1 MTSPREM
8 NTAEDCPLAVVL
20 ADRLRK
26 ARNELTGRW
35 LERISERVQLHPNRV
50 FPTEELLDHVP
61 LLIEGVADYLEH
73 PERVVS
79 SDLPVVAKAMEL
91 GELRYAQGFDEHELL
106 KEYELFGGVLY
117 AFLSRTVDDL
127 DTPCTRSELMSC
139 AHRVFHAVTLIQ
151 QATFTEYFARA
162 HVRIHEREE
171 RLRAFNRALTHE
183 FKNRIGAAIGAAQIL
198 DEIGTLDADERQRL
212 AGVVLRNVG
221 SMRGMLDNLVE
232 LSRLGTTDVR
242 HQRHV
247 TLPRAA
253 GEAAR
258 QLRDAA
264 QVRDVEIRIRDLPPI
279 EVNAAAVELSL
290 ANLLS
295 NAIKYSDP
303 RKPSRW
309 VEVEAVTGATDDQ
322 GMCELVIRVRDNGL
336 GVPER
341 DRERLFERF
350 FRAHTISTPSV
361 EGTGLGL
368 SIVRETA
375 ESLGGKAWAEFPEGE
390 SVFAFSLP
398 CRRAEDQGVLQ
409 EATKGETATAAS
421 GRQD

>member
-1 MTSPREM
+1 ME
-8 NTAEDCPLAVVL
+8 TAEECPLAVVL

-35 LERISERVQLHPNRV
+35 LERISERVRLHPNRV

-73 PERVVS
+73 PARVIS
-79 SDLPVVAKAMEL
+79 SDLPVIAKAMEL
-91 GELRYAQGFDEHELL
+91 GELRHAQGFDEHELL

-117 AFLSRTVDDL
+117 AFLSRTVDEL

-151 QATFTEYFARA
+151 QATFAEYFARTNN
-162 HVRIHEREE
+162 RIHERED

-183 FKNRIGAAIGAAQIL
+183 FKNRIGAAMGAAIIL
-198 DEIGTLDADERQRL
+198 DEIVTLDAVERQRL

-221 SMRGMLDNLVE
+221 SMRGILDNLAE
-232 LSRLGTTDVR
+232 LSRLGTTDGR

-247 TLPRAA
+247 TLPQAA

-258 QLRDAA
+258 QLREAA
-264 QVRDVEIRIRDLPPI
+264 QASDVEIRIRDLPAI

-295 NAIKYSDP
+295 NAIKYADP
-303 RKPSRW
+303 AKASRW
-309 VEVEAVTGATDDQ
+309 VEVDAAAGTVDDE
-322 GMCELVIRVRDNGL
+322 GMCDLVIRVRDNGL

-341 DRERLFERF
+341 DRARLFERF
-350 FRAHTISTPSV
+350 FRAHMVSTPNV

-398 CRRAEDQGVLQ
+398 CRRAEDRNALQ
-409 EATKGETATAAS
+409 MTTKAAPAKT
-421 GRQD
+421 

>member
-1 MTSPREM
+1 MD
-8 NTAEDCPLAVVL
+8 TADNCPLAGVL
-20 ADRLRK
+20 AARMRL

-35 LERISERVQLHPNRV
+35 LERISERVRLHPNRV
-50 FPTEELLDHVP
+50 FPTEELLDHMP
-61 LLIEGVADYLEH
+61 LLIEGVADYLED
-73 PERVVS
+73 PSRIVTSE
-79 SDLPVVAKAMEL
+79 LPVIAKAMEL
-91 GELRYAQGFDEHELL
+91 GELRYGQGFAEHELL

-117 AFLSRTVDDL
+117 AFLARTVDDL
-127 DTPCTRSELMSC
+127 DTPCTRSELMMC

-162 HVRIHEREE
+162 KERIHERED

-198 DEIGTLDADERQRL
+198 DEIETLDAEERQRL
-212 AGVVLRNVG
+212 AAVVLRNVG

-232 LSRLGTTDVR
+232 LSRLGTTDGR

-247 TLPRAA
+247 TLSRAA

-258 QLRDAA
+258 QLREAA
-264 QVRDVEIRIRDLPPI
+264 QAQGVEIRLRELPPI

-295 NAIKYSDP
+295 NAIKYADP
-303 RKPSRW
+303 SKASRW
-309 VEVEAVTGATDDQ
+309 VEVDATAGAPDDQ
-322 GMCELVIRVRDNGL
+322 GLCELVIRVRDNGL

-341 DRERLFERF
+341 DRDRLFERF
-350 FRAHTISTPSV
+350 FRAHTSSTSGI

-398 CRRAEDQGVLQ
+398 CRRAEDQSVLR
-409 EATKGETATAAS
+409 EATKATPARA
-421 GRQD
+421 

>member
-1 MTSPREM
+1 MELT
-8 NTAEDCPLAVVL
+8 DHCPLAAVL
-20 ADRLRK
+20 AERLRQ
-26 ARNELTGRW
+26 ARNELTTRW
-35 LERISERVQLHPNRV
+35 LERVSERVRLHPNLV
-50 FPTEELLDHVP
+50 FPTEELLDHMP
-61 LLIEGVADYLEH
+61 LLIEGVADYVEH
-73 PERVVS
+73 PARVVS
-79 SDLPVVAKAMEL
+79 SELPVVAKAMEL

-117 AFLSRTVDDL
+117 AFFARTVDDL
-127 DTPCTRSELMSC
+127 DTPCTRSELMMC

-151 QATFTEYFARA
+151 QATFTEYFARSNA
-162 HVRIHEREE
+162 RIREREE

-198 DEIGTLDADERQRL
+198 DEIESLGADERQRL

-221 SMRGMLDNLVE
+221 GMRGMLDNLVE
-232 LSRLGTTDVR
+232 LSRLGTTDGR

-258 QLRDAA
+258 QLREAA
-264 QVRDVEIRIRDLPPI
+264 QANGVEIRLRDLPAI

-295 NAIKYSDP
+295 NAIKYADP
-303 RKPSRW
+303 DKPTRW
-309 VEVEAVTGATDDQ
+309 VEVDAVAGEADAE

-336 GVPER
+336 GVPEGNR
-341 DRERLFERF
+341 AGLFERF
-350 FRAHTISTPSV
+350 FRAHAVSAPGI

-375 ESLGGKAWAEFPEGE
+375 ESLGGKAWAEFSEGE

-398 CRRAEDQGVLQ
+398 CRREEDQAVL
-409 EATKGETATAAS
+409 KGKAKA
-421 GRQD
+421 RRD

>member
-1 MTSPREM
+1 MSRQRAGGNEQDTDTPE
-8 NTAEDCPLAVVL
+8 NCPLAVVL
-20 ADRLRK
+20 AERLRE
-26 ARNELTGRW
+26 ARNELTQRW
-35 LERISERVQLHPNRV
+35 LERISERVRLHPNRV
-50 FPTEELLDHVP
+50 FPTEELLDHMP
-61 LLIEGVADYLEH
+61 LLIGGVADYVED
-73 PERVVS
+73 PARVIS
-79 SDLPVVAKAMEL
+79 SELPVIAKAMEL
-91 GELRYAQGFDEHELL
+91 GELRYSQGFDEHELL

-127 DTPCTRSELMSC
+127 DTPCTRSELMMC

-162 HVRIHEREE
+162 NTRIHEREE

-198 DEIGTLDADERQRL
+198 DDVPTLAAEERQRL

-232 LSRLGTTDVR
+232 LSRLGSTDGR
-242 HQRHV
+242 QQRHV
-247 TLPRAA
+247 TLKQAA
-253 GEAAR
+253 SEAAR

-264 QVRDVEIRIRDLPPI
+264 QSQAVEIRIKDLPGI

-295 NAIKYSDP
+295 NAIKYADP
-303 RKPSRW
+303 KKERRW
-309 VEVEAVTGATDDQ
+309 VEVDAAAGEPDEE
-322 GMCELVIRVRDNGL
+322 GMCQLVIRVRDNGL

-350 FRAHTISTPSV
+350 FRAHAVSTPNV

-398 CRRAEDQGVLQ
+398 CRRAEDQSALQ
-409 EATKGETATAAS
+409 GSTKAAPAL
-421 GRQD
+421 G

>member
-1 MTSPREM
+1 M
-8 NTAEDCPLAVVL
+8 NTADNCPLAPVL
-20 ADRLRK
+20 AERLRQ
-26 ARNELTGRW
+26 ARNELTERW
-35 LERISERVQLHPNRV
+35 LERIAERVQLHPNRV
-50 FPTEELLDHVP
+50 FPTVELLDHVP

-73 PERVVS
+73 PARVVS
-79 SDLPVVAKAMEL
+79 ADIPVIAKAMEL
-91 GELRYAQGFDEHELL
+91 GELRYTQGFAEHELL

-117 AFLSRTVDDL
+117 AFLSRTVDDV
-127 DTPCTRSELMSC
+127 DTPCTRSELMMC

-162 HVRIHEREE
+162 NGRIHEREE

-183 FKNRIGAAIGAAQIL
+183 FKNRIGAAMGAAQIL
-198 DEIGTLDADERQRL
+198 DDVPTLDASERQRL
-212 AGVVLRNVG
+212 TGVVLRNVEG
-221 SMRGMLDNLVE
+221 MRGMLDNLVE
-232 LSRLGTTDVR
+232 LSRLGTADGR

-264 QVRDVEIRIRDLPPI
+264 QARGVEIRIRDLPPI

-290 ANLLS
+290 VNLLS
-295 NAIKYSDP
+295 NAIKYCDP
-303 RKPSRW
+303 HKRERW
-309 VEVEAVTGATDDQ
+309 VAVEAAAGAPDEQ
-322 GMCELVIRVRDNGL
+322 GVCELVIRVRDNGL
-336 GVPER
+336 GVPADGR
-341 DRERLFERF
+341 ARLFERF
-350 FRAHTISTPSV
+350 FRAHAASTPGI

-390 SVFAFSLP
+390 TVFAFSLP
-398 CRRAEDQGVLQ
+398 CRRAEDRSVLH
-409 EATKGETATAAS
+409 ETTGSAS
-421 GRQD
+421 T

>member
-1 MTSPREM
+1 MSRRR
-8 NTAEDCPLAVVL
+8 AEDDNQNADTTESCPLAVVL
-20 ADRLRK
+20 AERLRL
-26 ARNELTGRW
+26 ARTELTQRW
-35 LERISERVQLHPNRV
+35 LERISERVRLHPNRV
-50 FPTEELLDHVP
+50 FPTEELLDHMP
-61 LLIEGVADYLEH
+61 LLIEGVADDLED
-73 PERVVS
+73 PTRVIS
-79 SDLPVVAKAMEL
+79 SELPVIAKAMEL
-91 GELRYAQGFDEHELL
+91 GDLRYTQGFDEHELL

-151 QATFTEYFARA
+151 QATFAEYFARA
-162 HVRIHEREE
+162 NGRIHEREE

-198 DEIGTLDADERQRL
+198 DDVPALAADERQRL
-212 AGVVLRNVG
+212 TGVVLRNVG

-232 LSRLGTTDVR
+232 LSRLGTTDGR
-242 HQRHV
+242 QQRHV
-247 TLPRAA
+247 TLQQAA
-253 GEAAR
+253 SEAAR

-264 QVRDVEIRIRDLPPI
+264 QGQGVEIRLRDLPAI

-295 NAIKYSDP
+295 NAIKYADP
-303 RKPSRW
+303 AKERRW
-309 VEVEAVTGATDDQ
+309 VEVDAAAGEPDEK
-322 GMCELVIRVRDNGL
+322 GMCQLVIRVRDNGL

-341 DRERLFERF
+341 DRDRLFERF
-350 FRAHTISTPSV
+350 FRAHAVSTPGV

-398 CRRAEDQGVLQ
+398 CRRAEDQSALQ
-409 EATKGETATAAS
+409 GAVKAA
-421 GRQD
+421 RARV

>member
-1 MTSPREM
+1 MELT
-8 NTAEDCPLAVVL
+8 DHCPLAAVL
-20 ADRLRK
+20 AERLRQ
-26 ARNELTGRW
+26 ARNELTTRW
-35 LERISERVQLHPNRV
+35 LERIRERVRLHPNLV
-50 FPTEELLDHVP
+50 FPTEELLDHMP
-61 LLIEGVADYLEH
+61 LLIEGVADYVEH
-73 PERVVS
+73 PARVVS
-79 SDLPVVAKAMEL
+79 SELPVVAKAMEL

-117 AFLSRTVDDL
+117 AFLARMVDDL
-127 DTPCTRSELMSC
+127 DTPCTRSELMMC

-151 QATFTEYFARA
+151 QATFTEYFARSNA
-162 HVRIHEREE
+162 RIREREE

-198 DEIGTLDADERQRL
+198 DEIESLGADERQRL

-221 SMRGMLDNLVE
+221 GMRGMLDNLVE
-232 LSRLGTTDVR
+232 LSRLGTTDGR

-258 QLRDAA
+258 QLREAA
-264 QVRDVEIRIRDLPPI
+264 QANGVEIRLRDLPAI

-295 NAIKYSDP
+295 NAIKYADP
-303 RKPSRW
+303 DKPTRW
-309 VEVEAVTGATDDQ
+309 VEVDAVAGEADAE

-336 GVPER
+336 GVPEGNR
-341 DRERLFERF
+341 AGLFERF
-350 FRAHTISTPSV
+350 FRAHVVSAPGI

-375 ESLGGKAWAEFPEGE
+375 ESLGGKAWAEFSEGE

-398 CRRAEDQGVLQ
+398 CRRAEDQSVL
-409 EATKGETATAAS
+409 KGKAKGAGANEES
-421 GRQD
+421 RR

>member
-1 MTSPREM
+1 MGSRRDID
-8 NTAEDCPLAVVL
+8 TADNCPLAAVL
-20 ADRLRK
+20 AERLRL
-26 ARNELTGRW
+26 ARTELTGRW
-35 LERISERVQLHPNRV
+35 LERISERVRLHPNRV
-50 FPTEELLDHVP
+50 FPTEELLDHMP
-61 LLIEGVADYLEH
+61 LLIEGVADYVED
-73 PERVVS
+73 PSRVVS
-79 SDLPVVAKAMEL
+79 SELPVIAKAMEL
-91 GELRYAQGFDEHELL
+91 GELRYTQGFDEHELL

-127 DTPCTRSELMSC
+127 DTPCTRSELMMC

-162 HVRIHEREE
+162 NERIHEREE

-198 DEIGTLDADERQRL
+198 DEIATLGAEERQRL

-232 LSRLGTTDVR
+232 LSRLGTTDGR
-242 HQRHV
+242 QQRHV
-247 TLPRAA
+247 TLRQAA
-253 GEAAR
+253 NEAAR

-264 QVRDVEIRIRDLPPI
+264 QAQGVEIRLRDLPEI

-295 NAIKYSDP
+295 NSIKYADP
-303 RKPSRW
+303 RKEARW
-309 VEVEAVTGATDDQ
+309 VEVDAGAGAPDEEGT
-322 GMCELVIRVRDNGL
+322 CELVIRVRDNGL

-341 DRERLFERF
+341 DRARLFERF
-350 FRAHTISTPSV
+350 FRAHAASTPSI

-375 ESLGGKAWAEFPEGE
+375 ESLGGRAWAEFTDGN

-398 CRRAEDQGVLQ
+398 CRRSEDQSALKM
-409 EATKGETATAAS
+409 TSKETPAPA
-421 GRQD
+421 

>member
-1 MTSPREM
+1 MELT
-8 NTAEDCPLAVVL
+8 DHCPLAAVL
-20 ADRLRK
+20 AERLRQ
-26 ARNELTGRW
+26 ARNELTTRW
-35 LERISERVQLHPNRV
+35 LERISERVRLHPNLV
-50 FPTEELLDHVP
+50 FPTEELLDHMP
-61 LLIEGVADYLEH
+61 LLIEGVADYVEH
-73 PERVVS
+73 PARVVS
-79 SDLPVVAKAMEL
+79 SELPVVAKAMEL

-117 AFLSRTVDDL
+117 AFLARTVDDL
-127 DTPCTRSELMSC
+127 DTPCTRSELMMC

-151 QATFTEYFARA
+151 QATFTEYFARSNA
-162 HVRIHEREE
+162 RIREREE

-198 DEIGTLDADERQRL
+198 DEIESLGADERQRL

-232 LSRLGTTDVR
+232 LSRLGTTDGR

-258 QLRDAA
+258 QLREAA
-264 QVRDVEIRIRDLPPI
+264 QAKGVEIRLRDLPAI

-303 RKPSRW
+303 DEPTQW
-309 VEVEAVTGATDDQ
+309 VEVDAVASDADAE

-336 GVPER
+336 GVPEANR
-341 DRERLFERF
+341 AGLFERF
-350 FRAHTISTPSV
+350 FRAHAVSAPGI

-375 ESLGGKAWAEFPEGE
+375 ESLGGKAWAEFSEGE

-398 CRRAEDQGVLQ
+398 CRRAEDQSVL
-409 EATKGETATAAS
+409 KGKAKGAGANEES
-421 GRQD
+421 RR

>member
-1 MTSPREM
+1 MD
-8 NTAEDCPLAVVL
+8 TADNCPLAGVL
-20 ADRLRK
+20 AERMRK
-26 ARNELTGRW
+26 ARNELTARW
-35 LERISERVQLHPNRV
+35 LERISERVRLHPNRV
-50 FPTEELLDHVP
+50 FPTEELLDHMP
-61 LLIEGVADYLEH
+61 LLIEGVADYVED
-73 PERVVS
+73 PSRVVS
-79 SDLPVVAKAMEL
+79 SDLPVIAKAMEL
-91 GELRYAQGFDEHELL
+91 GELRYGQGFAEHELL

-127 DTPCTRSELMSC
+127 ETPCTRSELMMC

-162 HVRIHEREE
+162 KERIHERED

-198 DEIGTLDADERQRL
+198 DEIATLDAEERQRL

-232 LSRLGTTDVR
+232 LSRLGTTDGR

-247 TLPRAA
+247 TLARAA

-258 QLRDAA
+258 QLREPA
-264 QVRDVEIRIRDLPPI
+264 QAQGVEIRLRDLPPI

-295 NAIKYSDP
+295 NAIKYADP

-309 VEVEAVTGATDDQ
+309 VEVEAAAGVPDDK
-322 GMCELVIRVRDNGL
+322 GICELVIRVRDNGL
-336 GVPER
+336 GVPDR
-341 DRERLFERF
+341 DRDRLFERF
-350 FRAHTISTPSV
+350 FRAHTVSTPSI

-368 SIVRETA
+368 SIVRETVEA
-375 ESLGGKAWAEFPEGE
+375 LGGSAWAEFDEEGC
-390 SVFAFSLP
+390 SNFKFSLP
-398 CRRAEDQGVLQ
+398 VGERG
-409 EATKGETATAAS
+409 EARSAA
-421 GRQD
+421 

>member
-1 MTSPREM
+1 MDTVE
-8 NTAEDCPLAVVL
+8 NCPLAPVL
-20 ADRLRK
+20 AERLRQ

-35 LERISERVQLHPNRV
+35 LERISERVRLHPNRV
-50 FPTEELLDHVP
+50 FPTEDLLDHVP

-73 PERVVS
+73 PARVVS
-79 SDLPVVAKAMEL
+79 ADVPVIAKAMEL
-91 GELRYAQGFDEHELL
+91 GELRYAQGFAEHELL

-117 AFLSRTVDDL
+117 SFMARAVDDL
-127 DTPCTRSELMSC
+127 DTPCTRGELMMC

-162 HVRIHEREE
+162 NGRIHEREE

-183 FKNRIGAAIGAAQIL
+183 FKNRIGAAMGAAQIL
-198 DEIGTLDADERQRL
+198 DDVPTLDASERQRL
-212 AGVVLRNVG
+212 TGVVLRNVG
-221 SMRGMLDNLVE
+221 GMRGMLDNLVE
-232 LSRLGTTDVR
+232 LSRLGSAEGR
-242 HQRHV
+242 QQRHV

-258 QLRDAA
+258 QLREAA
-264 QVRDVEIRIRDLPPI
+264 QAQGVEIRLRDLPPI

-295 NAIKYSDP
+295 NAIKYADP
-303 RKPSRW
+303 EKPVRW
-309 VEVEAVTGATDDQ
+309 VEVEAATGAADEH
-322 GMCELVIRVRDNGL
+322 GVCELVVRVRDNGL

-341 DRERLFERF
+341 DRDRLFERF
-350 FRAHTISTPSV
+350 FRAHAVSTPAI

-375 ESLGGKAWAEFPEGE
+375 ESLGGRAWAEFPQGE

-398 CRRAEDQGVLQ
+398 CRRAEDRSALGITTSS
-409 EATKGETATAAS
+409 APARA
-421 GRQD
+421 

>member
-1 MTSPREM
+1 MSRER
-8 NTAEDCPLAVVL
+8 AEGIDQDPDTTENCPLAAVL
-20 ADRLRK
+20 AERLRE
-26 ARNELTGRW
+26 ARNELTERW
-35 LERISERVQLHPNRV
+35 LDRIAERVRLHPNRV
-50 FPTEELLDHVP
+50 FPTEELLDHMP
-61 LLIEGVADYLEH
+61 LLIEGVADYVEN
-73 PERVVS
+73 PARVVS
-79 SDLPVVAKAMEL
+79 SEVPVIAKAMEL

-117 AFLSRTVDDL
+117 AFLSRMVDDL
-127 DTPCTRSELMSC
+127 ETPCTRSELMMC

-151 QATFTEYFARA
+151 QATFAEYFARA
-162 HVRIHEREE
+162 NERIHEREE

-183 FKNRIGAAIGAAQIL
+183 FKNRIGAAMGAAQIL
-198 DEIGTLDADERQRL
+198 DDVPTLQADERQRL
-212 AGVVLRNVG
+212 TGVVLRNVG

-232 LSRLGTTDVR
+232 LSRLGTKDGR

-247 TLPRAA
+247 TLPQAA

-264 QVRDVEIRIRDLPPI
+264 QAQGVEIRLRDLPPI

-303 RKPSRW
+303 AKTKRW
-309 VEVEAVTGATDDQ
+309 VEVVAAAGAPDEQ

-341 DRERLFERF
+341 DRARLFERF
-350 FRAHTISTPSV
+350 FRAHTVSTPSV

-375 ESLGGKAWAEFPEGE
+375 ESLGGKAWAEFADGE

-398 CRRAEDQGVLQ
+398 CRRAEDQTAL
-409 EATKGETATAAS
+409 KGPAS
-421 GRQD
+421 RLVG

>member
-1 MTSPREM
+1 MTSSRGM
-8 NTAEDCPLAVVL
+8 DLTDHCPLAAVL
-20 ADRLRK
+20 AERLRQ

-35 LERISERVQLHPNRV
+35 LERISERVRLHPNLV
-50 FPTEELLDHVP
+50 FPTEELLDHMP
-61 LLIEGVADYLEH
+61 LLIEGVADYVEH
-73 PERVVS
+73 PARVVS
-79 SDLPVVAKAMEL
+79 SELPVVAKAMEL

-117 AFLSRTVDDL
+117 AFLARTVDDL
-127 DTPCTRSELMSC
+127 DTPCTRSELMMC

-151 QATFTEYFARA
+151 QATFTEYFARSNA
-162 HVRIHEREE
+162 RIREREE

-198 DEIGTLDADERQRL
+198 DEIESLGADERQRL

-221 SMRGMLDNLVE
+221 GMRGMLDNLVE
-232 LSRLGTTDVR
+232 LSRLGTTDGR

-264 QVRDVEIRIRDLPPI
+264 QSKGVEIRLRDLPAI

-295 NAIKYSDP
+295 NAIKYADP
-303 RKPSRW
+303 EKPTRW
-309 VEVEAVTGATDDQ
+309 VEVDAVAGEADAE

-336 GVPER
+336 GVPEANR
-341 DRERLFERF
+341 AGLFERF
-350 FRAHTISTPSV
+350 FRAHAVSAPGI

-375 ESLGGKAWAEFPEGE
+375 ESLGGKAWAEFPAGE
-390 SVFAFSLP
+390 SVFAFSL
-398 CRRAEDQGVLQ
+398 
-409 EATKGETATAAS
+409 
-421 GRQD
+421 

>member
-1 MTSPREM
+1 MASRRNM
-8 NTAEDCPLAVVL
+8 DNADNCPLAPVL
-20 ADRLRK
+20 AERLRE

-35 LERISERVQLHPNRV
+35 LERISERVRLHPNRV

-61 LLIEGVADYLEH
+61 LLIEGVADYLEN
-73 PERVVS
+73 PARVVS
-79 SDLPVVAKAMEL
+79 ADLPVIAKAMEL
-91 GELRYAQGFDEHELL
+91 GELRYSQGFDEHELL

-127 DTPCTRSELMSC
+127 DTPCTRSELMMC

-162 HVRIHEREE
+162 NGRIHEREE

-183 FKNRIGAAIGAAQIL
+183 FKNRIGAAMGAAQIL
-198 DEIGTLDADERQRL
+198 DEIETLAPAERQRL
-212 AGVVLRNVG
+212 TGVVLRNVG
-221 SMRGMLDNLVE
+221 GMRGMLDNLVE
-232 LSRLGTTDVR
+232 LSRLGSAEGR
-242 HQRHV
+242 QQRHV

-258 QLRDAA
+258 QLREAA
-264 QVRDVEIRIRDLPPI
+264 QAQGVEIRLRDLPPI

-295 NAIKYSDP
+295 NAIKYADP
-303 RKPSRW
+303 EKPVRW
-309 VEVEAVTGATDDQ
+309 VEVEAATGAADEH
-322 GMCELVIRVRDNGL
+322 GVCELVVRVRDNGL

-341 DRERLFERF
+341 DRDRLFERF
-350 FRAHTISTPSV
+350 FRAHAVSTPAI

-375 ESLGGKAWAEFPEGE
+375 ESLGGRAWAEFPQGE

-398 CRRAEDQGVLQ
+398 CRRAEDRSALGMTTRS
-409 EATKGETATAAS
+409 APARA
-421 GRQD
+421 

>member
-1 MTSPREM
+1 MKDM
-8 NTAEDCPLAVVL
+8 DTADNCPLAAVL
-20 ADRLRK
+20 AERLRK
-26 ARNELTGRW
+26 ARNELTARW
-35 LERISERVQLHPNRV
+35 LERISERVRLHPNRV
-50 FPTEELLDHVP
+50 FPTEELLDHMP
-61 LLIEGVADYLEH
+61 LLIEGVADYVED
-73 PERVVS
+73 PARVVS
-79 SDLPVVAKAMEL
+79 SELPVIAKAMEL
-91 GELRYAQGFDEHELL
+91 GELRYGQGFAEHELL

-127 DTPCTRSELMSC
+127 DTPCTRSELMMC

-162 HVRIHEREE
+162 KERIHERED

-198 DEIGTLDADERQRL
+198 DEIDALDAVERQRL

-232 LSRLGTTDVR
+232 LSRLGSAEGR

-247 TLPRAA
+247 TLPQAA

-264 QVRDVEIRIRDLPPI
+264 QAQGVEIRLRDLPPI

-295 NAIKYSDP
+295 NAIKYADP
-303 RKPSRW
+303 GKANRW
-309 VEVEAVTGATDDQ
+309 VQVDASAGEPDEQ
-322 GMCELVIRVRDNGL
+322 GVCELVIRVRDNGL
-336 GVPER
+336 GVPEG
-341 DRERLFERF
+341 DRGRLFERF
-350 FRAHTISTPSV
+350 FRAHAVSTPNV

-398 CRRAEDQGVLQ
+398 CRRAEDQQVL
-409 EATKGETATAAS
+409 KGPVKAAPAL
-421 GRQD
+421 G

>member
-1 MTSPREM
+1 MWKARVVPRRRLRCPPPQDCLLAVPPGGTFEIRAAREPM
-8 NTAEDCPLAVVL
+8 ASSRGMDTADNCPLAAVL
-20 ADRLRK
+20 ADRLRE

-35 LERISERVQLHPNRV
+35 LERISERVRLHPNRV
-50 FPTEELLDHVP
+50 FPTEELLDHMP
-61 LLIEGVADYLEH
+61 LLIEGVADYVEH
-73 PERVVS
+73 PTRVIS

-127 DTPCTRSELMSC
+127 DTPCTRSELMMC

-151 QATFTEYFARA
+151 QATFTEYFARSNA
-162 HVRIHEREE
+162 RIREREE

-198 DEIGTLDADERQRL
+198 DEIESLGADERQRL

-232 LSRLGTTDVR
+232 LSRLGTTDGR

-264 QVRDVEIRIRDLPPI
+264 QAKDVEIRIRDLPAI

-290 ANLLS
+290 VNLLS
-295 NAIKYSDP
+295 NAIKYADP
-303 RKPSRW
+303 KKP
-309 VEVEAVTGATDDQ
+309 T
-322 GMCELVIRVRDNGL
+322 
-336 GVPER
+336 
-341 DRERLFERF
+341 
-350 FRAHTISTPSV
+350 
-361 EGTGLGL
+361 
-368 SIVRETA
+368 
-375 ESLGGKAWAEFPEGE
+375 
-390 SVFAFSLP
+390 
-398 CRRAEDQGVLQ
+398 
-409 EATKGETATAAS
+409 
-421 GRQD
+421 